1 MRSRPRSTD
10 RAVAIAMR
18 SSGNASGSRSSIPIW
33 AENRSRRSATLRPIG
48 PKTEIGVQPSGR
60 PSIGTTPGDG
70 RKPTTPQIAAG
81 IRNDPPVSE
90 PVQTGSM
97 SHASATA
104 EPPEEPPALS
114 RGSKGFPVAPHT
126 RLRVFAPA
134 PNSGTLVLQRM
145 IAPAL
150 RTSATMAASFRLG
163 NHLACAYSESKT
175 VPASTRST
183 RNSLF
188 YKIELGNKRKV
199 EVLPEVRDGKW
210 YQSFE

>member
-1 MRSRPRSTD
+1 MPAVRGRPFRSGPRTEVADPQHYAPLDPRPRSASS
-10 RAVAIAMR
+10 RAVVHPSARRPATD
-18 SSGNASGSRSSIPIW
+18 
-33 AENRSRRSATLRPIG
+33 ENPQRRR
-48 PKTEIGVQPSGR
+48 
-60 PSIGTTPGDG
+60 
-70 RKPTTPQIAAG
+70 IAAG

-126 RLRVFAPA
+126 KLRVFAPA

-150 RTSATMAASFRLG
+150 RTSATMAAS
-163 NHLACAYSESKT
+163 CAGT
-175 VPASTRST
+175 WLR
-183 RNSLF
+183 
-188 YKIELGNKRKV
+188 
-199 EVLPEVRDGKW
+199 
-210 YQSFE
+210 